1 MRFQNS
7 AFIFVLIFSLFLMG
21 CWSDETPSNKNTE
34 SNSSTTNESA
44 AANSNINT
52 TDPLA
57 TESNSA
63 PKEMKEAITLKPVID
78 AYCAAINKGDNTALK
93 NIYSLASW
101 KALSADA
108 RAEGQNS
115 VAKYLADSEPIGNKC
130 QVVNERV
137 AGNVAEALV
146 ITQTY
151 PNGVPL
157 KFVNEGG
164 GWKMTN
170 QSSDFDAVR
179 KNSK

>member
-1 MRFQNS
+1 
-7 AFIFVLIFSLFLMG
+7 MG
-21 CWSDETPSNKNTE
+21 CWSEETPTNKNME
-34 SNSSTTNESA
+34 SNSSANNESA
-44 AANSNINT
+44 PANTNINT

-63 PKEMKEAITLKPVID
+63 PKEMKEAVTLKPVVD
-78 AYCAAINKGDNTALK
+78 AYCDAINKGNDAALK
-93 NIYSLASW
+93 NIYSQTSW

-137 AGNVAEALV
+137 AGNVAEAVV

-164 GWKMTN
+164 SWKMTN
-170 QSSDFDAVR
+170 QSSDFDAVQ